1 MNSDDLEGETVIT
14 HGYPACDRNI
24 QEENLIAGDFHQ
36 TMKYMTLLEI

>member
-1 MNSDDLEGETVIT
+1 MNSDDLEGETLTT

-24 QEENLIAGDFHQ
+24 HEENLISGCFQQ